1 MRLIERI
8 TPLRRIGTP
17 QDLVGPMLFLISD
30 AAAFVTGQ
38 TLYVDG
44 GTFSQAPWPYP
55 T

>member
-1 MRLIERI
+1 
-8 TPLRRIGTP
+8 
-17 QDLVGPMLFLISD
+17 MLFLISD
-30 AAAFVTGQ
+30 AAAFVTAQ